1 MDHLHANNSFLELE
15 LACVPNS
22 TICSTNST
30 VKLLYDRVRG
40 AKLEKQEQSSL
51 KHLLKEIMSNNR
63 KYE

>member
-22 TICSTNST
+22 TISTCST